1 MKVRLKYSLVLCLA
15 AALVTPAFAQSSG
28 VDIYK
33 AKCLMCHGPDGLAN
47 NSVGKAMKVPSFKD
61 PAVIKATDAELFAA
75 VKNGKG
81 SKMPAQNGKLTDAQ
95 IKAVIE
101 YVRTLEK

>member
-1 MKVRLKYSLVLCLA
+1 MKVSLKYSLVFCLA
-15 AALVTPAFAQSSG
+15 AALVAPAFAQSSG
-28 VDIYK
+28 ADIYK

-47 NSVGKAMKVPSFKD
+47 NPAGKALKAVSFKD
-61 PAVIKATDAELFAA
+61 PAVIKASDAELFAA

-81 SKMPAQNGKLTDAQ
+81 KMPAENGKLTDAQ
-95 IKAVIE
+95 IKAVIQ

>member
-1 MKVRLKYSLVLCLA
+1 VKVSLKYSLVFCLA
-15 AALVTPAFAQSSG
+15 AALVAPAFAQSSG
-28 VDIYK
+28 ADIYK

-47 NSVGKAMKVPSFKD
+47 NPAGKALKAVSFKD
-61 PAVIKATDAELFAA
+61 PAVIKASDAELFAA

-81 SKMPAQNGKLTDAQ
+81 KMPAENGKLTDAQ
-95 IKAVIE
+95 IKAVIQ

>member
-1 MKVRLKYSLVLCLA
+1 VTVSLKHVAILCFA
-15 AALVTPAFAQSSG
+15 AVIVTPAFAQSDG
-28 VDIYK
+28 ADIYK

-47 NSVGKAMKVPSFKD
+47 NPAGKALKAVSFKD
-61 PAVIKATDAELFAA
+61 PAVIKASDAELFAA

-81 SKMPAQNGKLTDAQ
+81 KMPPNNGKLTDAQ
-95 IKAVIE
+95 IKAAIA

>member
-1 MKVRLKYSLVLCLA
+1 MKVSSKQMVILCLA

-28 VDIYK
+28 ADIYK
-33 AKCLMCHGPDGLAN
+33 AKCLMCHGPDGMAN
-47 NSVGKAMKVPSFKD
+47 NPAGKALKATSFKN
-61 PAVIKATDAELFAA
+61 PAVIKASDADLFAA

-81 SKMPAQNGKLTDAQ
+81 KMPAENGKLTDAQ
-95 IKAVIE
+95 IKAAIQ

>member
-1 MKVRLKYSLVLCLA
+1 VKVSLKFSLVLCLA
-15 AALVTPAFAQSSG
+15 AAFVTPAFAQSSG
-28 VDIYK
+28 ADIYK

-47 NSVGKAMKVPSFKD
+47 NSVGKSLKAVSFKD
-61 PAVIKATDAELFAA
+61 PTVIKASDAELFAI

-81 SKMPAQNGKLTDAQ
+81 TKMPAENGKLTDAQ
-95 IKAVIE
+95 IKAVIQ

>member
-1 MKVRLKYSLVLCLA
+1 MKVSSKRIVILCLA

-33 AKCLMCHGPDGLAN
+33 AKCLMCHGPDGMAN
-47 NSVGKAMKVPSFKD
+47 NPAGKALKAVSFKD
-61 PAVIKATDAELFAA
+61 PAVIKASDAELFAA

-81 SKMPAQNGKLTDAQ
+81 KMPAENGKLTDAQ
-95 IKAVIE
+95 IKAVIQ

>member
-1 MKVRLKYSLVLCLA
+1 MKVSSKCIVILCLA

-33 AKCLMCHGPDGLAN
+33 AKCLMCHGPDGMAN
-47 NSVGKAMKVPSFKD
+47 NPAGKALKAVSFKD
-61 PAVIKATDAELFAA
+61 PAVIKASDAELFAA

-81 SKMPAQNGKLTDAQ
+81 KMPAENGKLTDAQ
-95 IKAVIE
+95 IKAVIQ

>member
-1 MKVRLKYSLVLCLA
+1 MKVSSKHIVILCLA

-28 VDIYK
+28 ADIYK
-33 AKCLMCHGPDGLAN
+33 AKCLMCHGPDGMAN
-47 NSVGKAMKVPSFKD
+47 NPAGKALKAVSFKD
-61 PAVIKATDAELFAA
+61 PSVIKASDAELFAA

-81 SKMPAQNGKLTDAQ
+81 KMPPENGKLTDDQ
-95 IKAVIE
+95 IKTVIK

>member
-1 MKVRLKYSLVLCLA
+1 MKVSSKRIVILCLA

-28 VDIYK
+28 ADIYK

-47 NSVGKAMKVPSFKD
+47 NPAGKALKAVSFKD
-61 PAVIKATDAELFAA
+61 PAVIKASDAELFAA

-81 SKMPAQNGKLTDAQ
+81 KMPAENGKLTDAQ
-95 IKAVIE
+95 IKEVIQ

>member
-1 MKVRLKYSLVLCLA
+1 MKVSSKRIVILCLA

-28 VDIYK
+28 ADIYK
-33 AKCLMCHGPDGLAN
+33 AKCLMCHGPDGMAN
-47 NSVGKAMKVPSFKD
+47 SPVGKALKVVSFKD
-61 PAVIKATDAELFAA
+61 PAVIKASDLELFTA

-81 SKMPAQNGKLTDAQ
+81 KMPAENGKLTDAQ
-95 IKAVIE
+95 IKAAIQ

>member
-1 MKVRLKYSLVLCLA
+1 VKVSSKRIVILCLA

-28 VDIYK
+28 ADIYK
-33 AKCLMCHGPDGLAN
+33 AKCLMCHGPDGMAN
-47 NSVGKAMKVPSFKD
+47 NPAGKALKAVSFKD
-61 PAVIKATDAELFAA
+61 PAVIKASDAELFAA

-81 SKMPAQNGKLTDAQ
+81 KMPAENGKLTDAQ
-95 IKAVIE
+95 IKAVIQ

>member
-1 MKVRLKYSLVLCLA
+1 MKVSSKCIVILCLA

-28 VDIYK
+28 ADIYK
-33 AKCLMCHGPDGLAN
+33 AKCLMCHGPDGMAN
-47 NSVGKAMKVPSFKD
+47 NPAGKALKAVSFKD
-61 PAVIKATDAELFAA
+61 PAVIKASDAELFAA

-81 SKMPAQNGKLTDAQ
+81 KMPAENGKLTDAQ
-95 IKAVIE
+95 IKAAIA

>member
-1 MKVRLKYSLVLCLA
+1 MKISLKHIVILCLA
-15 AALVTPAFAQSSG
+15 AVLVTPAIAQSSG
-28 VDIYK
+28 ADVYK

-47 NSVGKAMKVPSFKD
+47 NPAGKALKAVSFKD
-61 PAVIKATDAELFAA
+61 PTVVKASDAELFTA

-81 SKMPAQNGKLTDAQ
+81 KMPAENGKLTDAQ
-95 IKAVIE
+95 IKEVIQ

>member
-1 MKVRLKYSLVLCLA
+1 MKVSLKHSLLLCLA

-28 VDIYK
+28 EDVYK

-47 NSVGKAMKVPSFKD
+47 NPAGKALKAVSFKD
-61 PAVIKATDAELFAA
+61 PAVIKASDAELFAA

-81 SKMPAQNGKLTDAQ
+81 KMPAENGKLTDAQ
-95 IKAVIE
+95 IKAVIQ

>member
-1 MKVRLKYSLVLCLA
+1 VKVSSKRIVILCLA

-28 VDIYK
+28 ADIYK

-47 NSVGKAMKVPSFKD
+47 NPAGKALKAVSFKD
-61 PAVIKATDAELFAA
+61 PAVIKASDAELFAA

-81 SKMPAQNGKLTDAQ
+81 KMPAENGKLTDAQ
-95 IKAVIE
+95 IKEVIQ

>member
-1 MKVRLKYSLVLCLA
+1 MKVSSKCIVILCLA

-28 VDIYK
+28 ADIYK
-33 AKCLMCHGPDGLAN
+33 AKCLMCHGPDGMAN
-47 NSVGKAMKVPSFKD
+47 NPAGKALKAVSFKD
-61 PAVIKATDAELFAA
+61 PTVIKASDAELFAA

-81 SKMPAQNGKLTDAQ
+81 KMPAENGKLTDAQ
-95 IKAVIE
+95 IKAAIQ

>member
-1 MKVRLKYSLVLCLA
+1 VKVGLKHSLVLCLA

-28 VDIYK
+28 ADVYK
-33 AKCLMCHGPDGLAN
+33 AKCLMCHGPDGMAN
-47 NSVGKAMKVPSFKD
+47 NPAGKALKAPSFKD
-61 PAVIKATDAELFAA
+61 PAVIKASDAELFAA

-81 SKMPAQNGKLTDAQ
+81 KMPAENGKLTDAQ
-95 IKAVIE
+95 IKAAIE

>member
-1 MKVRLKYSLVLCLA
+1 MKVSSKCIVILCLA

-28 VDIYK
+28 ADIYK

-47 NSVGKAMKVPSFKD
+47 NPAGKALKAVSFKD
-61 PAVIKATDAELFAA
+61 PAVIKASDAELFAA

-81 SKMPAQNGKLTDAQ
+81 KMPAENGKLTDDQ
-95 IKAVIE
+95 IKTVIK

>member
-1 MKVRLKYSLVLCLA
+1 MKVNLKHIVILCLA

-28 VDIYK
+28 ADIYK
-33 AKCLMCHGPDGLAN
+33 AKCLMCHGPDGMAN
-47 NSVGKAMKVPSFKD
+47 NPAGKALKAPSFKD
-61 PAVIKATDAELFAA
+61 PAVIKASDAELFAA

-81 SKMPAQNGKLTDAQ
+81 KMPAENGKLTDDQ
-95 IKAVIE
+95 IKTVIK

>member
-1 MKVRLKYSLVLCLA
+1 VKVSSKRIVILCLA

-28 VDIYK
+28 ADIYK
-33 AKCLMCHGPDGLAN
+33 AKCLMCHGPDGMAN
-47 NSVGKAMKVPSFKD
+47 NSVGKALKAVSFKD
-61 PAVIKATDAELFAA
+61 PTVIKASDAELFAA

-81 SKMPAQNGKLTDAQ
+81 KMPAENGKLTDDQ
-95 IKAVIE
+95 IKTVIK

>member
-1 MKVRLKYSLVLCLA
+1 VNVSSKHFVILCLA

-28 VDIYK
+28 ADVYK
-33 AKCLMCHGPDGLAN
+33 AKCLMCHGADGMAN
-47 NSVGKAMKVPSFKD
+47 NSIGKAMKIPSFKD
-61 PAVIKATDAELFAA
+61 SAVIKASDAELFAA

-81 SKMPAQNGKLTDAQ
+81 KMPAQSGKLTDAQ
-95 IKAVIE
+95 IKAVIQ

>member
-1 MKVRLKYSLVLCLA
+1 VKVSSKCIVILCLA

-28 VDIYK
+28 ADIYK
-33 AKCLMCHGPDGLAN
+33 AKCLMCHGPDGMAN
-47 NSVGKAMKVPSFKD
+47 NPAGKALKAVSFKD
-61 PAVIKATDAELFAA
+61 PAVIKASDAELFAA

-81 SKMPAQNGKLTDAQ
+81 KMPAENGKLTDAQ
-95 IKAVIE
+95 IKAAIA

>member
-1 MKVRLKYSLVLCLA
+1 VFCLA
-15 AALVTPAFAQSSG
+15 AALVAPAFAQSSG
-28 VDIYK
+28 ADIYK

-47 NSVGKAMKVPSFKD
+47 NPAGKALKAVSFKD
-61 PAVIKATDAELFAA
+61 PAVIKASDAELFAA

-81 SKMPAQNGKLTDAQ
+81 KMPAENGKLTDAQ
-95 IKAVIE
+95 IKAVIQ

>member
-1 MKVRLKYSLVLCLA
+1 VKVSSKCIVILCLA

-28 VDIYK
+28 ADIYK
-33 AKCLMCHGPDGLAN
+33 AKCLMCHGPDGMAN
-47 NSVGKAMKVPSFKD
+47 NPAGKALKAVSFKD
-61 PAVIKATDAELFAA
+61 PTVIKASDAELFAA

-81 SKMPAQNGKLTDAQ
+81 KMPAENGKLTDAQ
-95 IKAVIE
+95 IKAAIQ

>member
-1 MKVRLKYSLVLCLA
+1 MKVSSKRIVILCLA

-28 VDIYK
+28 ADIYK
-33 AKCLMCHGPDGLAN
+33 AKCLMCHGPDGMAN
-47 NSVGKAMKVPSFKD
+47 NPAGKALKAVSFKD
-61 PAVIKATDAELFAA
+61 PAVIKASDAELFAA

-81 SKMPAQNGKLTDAQ
+81 KMPAENGKLTDAQ
-95 IKAVIE
+95 IKAAIA

>member
-1 MKVRLKYSLVLCLA
+1 VKVSSKRIVILCLA

-33 AKCLMCHGPDGLAN
+33 AKCLMCHGPDGMAN
-47 NSVGKAMKVPSFKD
+47 NPAGKALKAVSFKD
-61 PAVIKATDAELFAA
+61 PAVIKASDAELFAA

-81 SKMPAQNGKLTDAQ
+81 KMPAENGKLTDAQ
-95 IKAVIE
+95 IKAVIQ